1 MVEEAIR
8 NYNTLELLR
17 EYARETGI
25 DVKEYPSRSE
35 VEAKRPI
42 N

>member
-1 MVEEAIR
+1 VVEEAIR

-25 DVKEYPSRSE
+25 DVKEYPSRSQ
-35 VEAKRPI
+35 VEAKRPS